1 MRNDF
6 PRHTIEMADL
16 VHCSRQ
22 YTANQNGGKYDAAFT
37 HFLWVLDGGNNPDF
51 SQDVIIIVNI

>member
-1 MRNDF
+1 
-6 PRHTIEMADL
+6 MADL

-22 YTANQNGGKYDAAFT
+22 YTANQNGGEYDATFT